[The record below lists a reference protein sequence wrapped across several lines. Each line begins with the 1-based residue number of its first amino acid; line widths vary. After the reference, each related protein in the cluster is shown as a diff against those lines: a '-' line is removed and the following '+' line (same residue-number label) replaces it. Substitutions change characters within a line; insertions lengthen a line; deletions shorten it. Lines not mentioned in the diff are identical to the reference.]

1 MKHSEVAA
9 LLLAVKAVD
18 DRITNDDARVQAWAA
33 ILDER
38 VTFAHARDA
47 VVAHYRRETRS
58 IMPADV
64 NAHAKS
70 LRDREHEE
78 QQRHAL
84 TAEARGV
91 PMPAEIRAR
100 LDTMLGRKS

>member
-18 DRITNDDARVQAWAA
+18 DRITNDDARVKAWAA
-33 ILDER
+33 ILDDR

-47 VVAHYRRETRS
+47 LVAHYRRETRP

-64 NAHAKS
+64 NAHAKA
-70 LRDREHEE
+70 LRDREHE
-78 QQRHAL
+78 QQERLAI
-84 TAEARGV
+84 TSGGGV
-91 PMPAEIRAR
+91 PMPPEIRAR
-100 LDTMLGRKS
+100 LDAMLGRKS

>member
-18 DRITNDDARVQAWAA
+18 DRVTNDDARVQAWAA

-47 VVAHYRRETRS
+47 VVAHYRRETRP

-64 NAHAKS
+64 NAHAKA
-70 LRDREHEE
+70 LRDREHEAIE
-78 QQRHAL
+78 RAAI
-84 TAEARGV
+84 TAGAGV
-91 PMPAEIRAR
+91 PMPPEVRAR
-100 LDTMLGRKS
+100 LDAILGRAK

>member
-18 DRITNDDARVQAWAA
+18 DRVTNDDARVQAWAA

-47 VVAHYRRETRS
+47 VVAHYRRETRT

-64 NAHAKS
+64 NAHAKA
-70 LRDREHEE
+70 LRDREHEATE
-78 QQRHAL
+78 RAAI
-84 TAEARGV
+84 TAGPGV
-91 PMPAEIRAR
+91 PMPPEVRAR
-100 LDTMLGRKS
+100 LDKILGKAK

>member
-47 VVAHYRRETRS
+47 VVAHYRRETRP

-64 NAHAKS
+64 NAHAKA
-70 LRDREHEE
+70 LRDREHE
-78 QQRHAL
+78 QQERLAL
-84 TAEARGV
+84 TAGGGV
-91 PMPAEIRAR
+91 PMPPEIRAR
-100 LDTMLGRKS
+100 LDAMLGRKS

>member
-18 DRITNDDARVQAWAA
+18 DRITNDDARVKAWAA

-47 VVAHYRRETRS
+47 LVAHYRRETRP

-64 NAHAKS
+64 NAHAKA
-70 LRDREHEE
+70 LRDREHEHE
-78 QQRHAL
+78 QRLAI
-84 TAEARGV
+84 TSSAGV
-91 PMPAEIRAR
+91 PMPPEIRAR
-100 LDTMLGRKS
+100 LDAMLGRKS